1 MSEYYLNEGKNIK
14 DKTEEEIKK
23 ELITSINNVIL
34 ELNTAHEN
42 YDNAV
47 GKEMIDY
54 YSYQIKAFQS
64 KYDYLIKTIKNMNI
78 NQFKKII

>member
-1 MSEYYLNEGKNIK
+1 MKDYYLREGVGIK
-14 DKTEEEIKK
+14 DKSEYEIKK

-34 ELNTAHEN
+34 ELNLAHEN

-47 GKEMIDY
+47 GELIDY
-54 YSYQIKAFQS
+54 YSYQIKAFQA

-78 NQFKKII
+78 TQFQKII